1 MRPGRCFT
9 LILLGLGLL
18 ASPALSAPVT
28 PLEEVRTTVDAVL
41 ALLRDKTLDPDLRR
55 TRVTQLVRSRFD
67 FTSMSQRILATHW
80 RSASPQEQQRFV
92 SLFSDLLEANYV
104 SKIESYNDEKVRY
117 LGEQIIGD
125 RASIDTSI
133 ITASAEI
140 PIAYRLQRAGDHWL
154 VYDVVIEGVS
164 FVSNYRSTY
173 GEIVRREGISGLLR
187 QMEEKLQEVRETQ
200 KREDRA

>member
-1 MRPGRCFT
+1 MRPRRFFALIT
-9 LILLGLGLL
+9 LALTL
-18 ASPALSAPVT
+18 ASTPALTAPVT

-41 ALLRDKTLDPDLRR
+41 ALLRDKSLDPDLRR
-55 TRVTQLVRSRFD
+55 TQVTQLVRSRFD
-67 FTSMSQRILATHW
+67 FISMSQRILATHW

-92 SLFSDLLEANYV
+92 TLFSDLLEANYT
-104 SKIESYNDEKVRY
+104 SKIEAYTNETVQYR
-117 LGEQIIGD
+117 GEQIIGD

-140 PIAYRLQRAGDHWL
+140 PIAYRLLRAGDHWL

-173 GEIVRREGISGLLR
+173 GEIVRREGMSGLLR
-187 QMEEKLQEVRETQ
+187 QMEEKLREVRGTPA
-200 KREDRA
+200 RESRA

>member
-1 MRPGRCFT
+1 MRPRRFFALIT
-9 LILLGLGLL
+9 LALTL
-18 ASPALSAPVT
+18 AATPALTAPVT

-41 ALLRDKTLDPDLRR
+41 ALLRDKSLDPDLRR
-55 TRVTQLVRSRFD
+55 TQVTQLVRSRFD
-67 FTSMSQRILATHW
+67 FISMSQRILATHW

-92 SLFSDLLEANYV
+92 TLFSDLLEANYT
-104 SKIESYNDEKVRY
+104 SKIEAYTNETVQYR
-117 LGEQIIGD
+117 GEQIIGD

-140 PIAYRLQRAGDHWL
+140 PIAYRLLRAGDHWL

-173 GEIVRREGISGLLR
+173 GEIVRREGMSGLLR
-187 QMEEKLQEVRETQ
+187 QMEEKLREVRGTPA
-200 KREDRA
+200 RESRA